1 MILSKTPF
9 RMSFVGGG
17 SDMASF
23 YREEL
28 GAVLSTSVDK
38 YMYIAVNKKFDGNI
52 RVSYSRTEEVHL
64 VDELDHPLVRES
76 LKLAGVGG
84 GIEIASLA
92 DIPSRG
98 TGLGSSSTYT
108 VGLLNALYSYQG
120 RDISKHQLAEQ
131 ACFIE
136 INRCGEPIGK
146 QDQYA
151 ASFGGLNLI
160 SFNPNESVVV
170 DPVICSQQTI
180 NKLEDNILTFFT
192 GRTRSASPILKN
204 QSIALLQKRHKLIMR
219 RMVQLAFELK
229 YELERGCLDNFGQIL
244 DENWSLKK
252 GLSEGISDSQIDAW
266 YAAGMKSGARG
277 GKLLGAGNGG
287 FLMFYAPPESHEKIK
302 ATLSDLKPI
311 KFRFDR
317 NGAQII
323 FCSLNHEEV
332 K

>member
-28 GAVLSTSVDK
+28 GAVISTSIDK
-38 YMYIAVNKKFDGNI
+38 YMYIAVNKKFDGKI
-52 RVSYSRTEEVHL
+52 RLSYSRTEEVHS

-76 LKLAGVGG
+76 LKLARIDG

-120 RDISKHQLAEQ
+120 QRISKRQLAEK

-151 ASFGGLNLI
+151 ASFGGLNLV
-160 SFNPNESVVV
+160 SFYSNESVAV
-170 DPVICSQQTI
+170 DPVICPQNTI
-180 NKLEDNILTFFT
+180 KKLEDSILIFFT

-204 QSIALLQKRHKLIMR
+204 QSTALLQKGYKLIMR
-219 RMVQLAFELK
+219 RMVQLAFDLK
-229 YELERGCLDNFGQIL
+229 TELESGCLDNFGQIL
-244 DENWSLKK
+244 DENWALKK
-252 GLSEGISDSQIDAW
+252 RLSEGISDAQIDAW
-266 YAAGMKSGARG
+266 YATGMKSGARG

-287 FLMFYAPPESHEKIK
+287 FLMFYAHPESHEKIK
-302 ATLSDLKPI
+302 ASLSDLKPI
-311 KFRFDR
+311 KFGFDT
-317 NGAQII
+317 NGAQIV
-323 FCSLNHEEV
+323 FSSQNHEEV